1 MPTNHF
7 EIYPVMLTP
16 FLESNEVDVNAL
28 RELTEYYIA
37 TGSTGLFTNCLT
49 GEMFQLTD
57 DERILVTKTVV
68 DQVAGR
74 QNVVASGTF
83 GLDQNRNIEFI
94 KRIYDTGIYGV
105 ILNTNQLATPTESEE
120 VVKKNLTKILDDTGD
135 IPLGVYECPV
145 PYKRLLSPELL
156 GWMGE
161 TKRFVFLKDTCCNLD
176 QIISKLDAVKGTPL
190 QIFNA
195 NISTGLGSIEA
206 GAAGLGSTSSNFYP
220 ELLSYLSVN
229 LHGDAQK
236 LNKVNTLITIF
247 DSLIHECYPM
257 SAKYFMQL
265 RGMKINLDGR
275 IPSGSFTFQDY
286 VKFDQLFKALENLAN
301 ELEIDIYRF

>member
-7 EIYPVMLTP
+7 DIYPVMLTP
-16 FLESNEVDVNAL
+16 FQKDNEVDVNAL
-28 RELTEYYIA
+28 KELTEFYIA

-57 DERILVTKTVV
+57 NERILVTKTVV

-120 VVKKNLTKILDDTGD
+120 VVKKNLSKILDATGD

-145 PYKRLLSPELL
+145 PYKRLLSPQLL

-161 TKRFVFLKDTCCNLD
+161 TKRFVFLKDTCCDQD
-176 QIISKLDAVKGTPL
+176 QIVAKLKAVKGTPL

-195 NISTGLGSIEA
+195 NISTGLSSIKA

-229 LHGDAQK
+229 LKGDAQK

-247 DSLIHECYPM
+247 DALIHECYPM

-265 RGMKINLDGR
+265 RGLKINLDGR
-275 IPSGSFTFQDY
+275 IPSGSFTYQDY
-286 VKFDQLFKALENLAN
+286 VKFKELFKALESLAK
-301 ELEIDIYRF
+301 ELDIEIYRF